1 MDLVSRQY
9 SRKFNET
16 ISKIIRRRKIG
27 LGWKFRS
34 TFVVYGRFPF
44 GNLEKKEDVPFGTRV
59 MVEGKCRRH

>member
-16 ISKIIRRRKIG
+16 VSKIIGRRKIG
-27 LGWKFRS
+27 LGCKCCS
-34 TFVVYGRFPF
+34 ELVVYGRLPF
-44 GNLEKKEDVPFGTRV
+44 GNLEKKEDVPFVTRV